1 MKGVVVRAAA
11 ILATFVALQACTT
24 LTRPAQQDGAD
35 FNLAYIG
42 PDFSSPRAQEFDNA
56 YMKRLYDYA
65 YAVGASGKAWHKAPL
80 SETARERH

>member
-1 MKGVVVRAAA
+1 MKGVV
-11 ILATFVALQACTT
+11 
-24 LTRPAQQDGAD
+24 D

-42 PDFSSPRAQEFDNA
+42 PDFSYPRAQEFDNA